1 MLFPS
6 LFFDESPQVFLMN
19 RWEGTRCTWRRAAV
33 GRFVERR
40 TLLVKVVALRFQGV
54 EEEMMWTIA
63 MKKRASECECSNAR
77 CIRGKAWRLLLAFV
91 AFVHSLDD
99 GFGQIERGIGKKY
112 VVSLF

>member
-1 MLFPS
+1 MFFPFR
-6 LFFDESPQVFLMN
+6 FFDEGPQVFLMN

-40 TLLVKVVALRFQGV
+40 TLLVKAVALRFQGGGGDDV
-54 EEEMMWTIA
+54 DYRYEKTGT
-63 MKKRASECECSNAR
+63 RASVLECPLYE
-77 CIRGKAWRLLLAFV
+77 GEAWGLLLAFV

-99 GFGQIERGIGKKY
+99 GFGQIERGIGKKH